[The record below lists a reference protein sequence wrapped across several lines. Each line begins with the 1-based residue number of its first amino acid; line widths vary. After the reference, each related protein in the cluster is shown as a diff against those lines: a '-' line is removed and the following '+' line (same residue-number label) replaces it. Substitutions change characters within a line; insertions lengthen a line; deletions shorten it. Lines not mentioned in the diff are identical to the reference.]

1 MKRFLFF
8 LILSLIL
15 PVAGALAASAAPA
28 PQRYIP
34 SLIRI
39 SDDAAITA
47 LEEDGAKVWHRRGDI
62 IIAFLPDDP
71 ATATGAMTGCQYNG
85 SVPSAIRRARRLP
98 GVEQIERSRRLSPS
112 LDTARS
118 HFAAE
123 DVLIGKGFPQ
133 PYTGKG
139 VVVGLVD
146 IGFDPLHV
154 NFLADDGTPRVRRFV
169 TINDT
174 LALKNVMTTREEFE
188 AVRTDDPDEWH
199 ATHVAG
205 IMAGGYKDNG
215 FNGIASDAEI
225 VACTSLLYDAGIL
238 AGIEEI
244 VGYARSQGKRCVVNL
259 SLAGYIGPHDGT
271 SLCDQYLAMLG
282 EEAFICLAT
291 GNAGDTYNALSQ
303 TFTEQ
308 HPTTRVRIHCS
319 DWMQFDMT
327 GATDIWSVD
336 STPLRARILVYDEYT
351 REVVYASSEQDASVD
366 FLYRIESGSDPEFA
380 RYYDGW
386 IELEGWERDR
396 ENGRCHL
403 LLQYDAHTGIRVP
416 GKQWA
421 RYNIALEVTGP
432 AGSGVQMF
440 ADGQSSRFV
449 GFPGWPGPHAALSVS
464 DMAAAD
470 RVIAVGMYNSRARLP
485 VIDGSFREASFAP
498 MTVSKYTGFGTF
510 VNGRTVPHTV
520 APGGAIVSSTSGP
533 FVEAHPEAVA
543 SMCARSEVDG
553 TTCYWDSNSGTS
565 MSTPYV
571 AGFLATWLEA
581 DPMLEYDDVMR
592 IILATNR
599 HDYPD
604 PENPRHGQG
613 WFDPRAGLQAVVEQA
628 GLTGLWPSAN
638 NGPRLEYRDGSLTIW
653 NPARQEC
660 RLDLYTPAGLI
671 LATYTT
677 TAPAADFPIP
687 AIVSGL
693 MIAALTTPDTIQT
706 MKIGI
711 KSK

>member
-1 MKRFLFF
+1 MIRVFLSVSYKYETFPLF

-39 SDDAAITA
+39 SDDAAIAA

-308 HPTTRVRIHCS
+308 HPTARVRIHCS

-336 STPLRARILVYDEYT
+336 STLSGQGFLSTTSTPAKWCMPLPSRMRRSIFFIASSPARI
-351 REVVYASSEQDASVD
+351 RNSAH
-366 FLYRIESGSDPEFA
+366 
-380 RYYDGW
+380 YYDGW

-470 RVIAVGMYNSRARLP
+470 RVIAVGMYNSRALLP
-485 VIDGSFREASFAP
+485 VIDGSFREASFA
-498 MTVSKYTGFGTF
+498 
-510 VNGRTVPHTV
+510 R
-520 APGGAIVSSTSGP
+520 
-533 FVEAHPEAVA
+533 
-543 SMCARSEVDG
+543 R
-553 TTCYWDSNSGTS
+553 
-565 MSTPYV
+565 
-571 AGFLATWLEA
+571 
-581 DPMLEYDDVMR
+581 
-592 IILATNR
+592 
-599 HDYPD
+599 
-604 PENPRHGQG
+604 
-613 WFDPRAGLQAVVEQA
+613 
-628 GLTGLWPSAN
+628 
-638 NGPRLEYRDGSLTIW
+638 
-653 NPARQEC
+653 
-660 RLDLYTPAGLI
+660 
-671 LATYTT
+671 
-677 TAPAADFPIP
+677 
-687 AIVSGL
+687 
-693 MIAALTTPDTIQT
+693 
-706 MKIGI
+706 
-711 KSK
+711 